1 MEYQLTA
8 ELASPPEAADL
19 DPLQQVGVV
28 SLLDDRLNNLASIEG
43 PDGVE
48 IVPVEHSV
56 EAHLGGA
63 VVSWLL
69 DAPALVFAEDATR
82 AVLEQLIDEIDL
94 LAGWEVKHCAVTVT
108 DDQLASALA
117 ASLEPGEVPDG
128 LPADLADAG
137 EVGRTFVLNAQEV
150 GDIEAAVSE
159 AELAERR
166 ESLLR
171 AGGYLRAF
179 GLDAFGALGEES
191 ARYVAGALMHGIEML
206 TDELFG
212 DVQLLDDED
221 ATADE
226 VEALWVVDELPQ
238 QYADRYS
245 ALFAKQFLVVT
256 SILGHRLTRPG
267 WSGPSSVAEALA
279 LRIAQSRAEVEL
291 DLAEV
296 LDPDE
301 IDGVYSAFNERAL
314 GGLDL
319 DALYSVPE
327 FELTA
332 DLAFA
337 NWFRPRPESGD
348 TTPHPYL
355 AEEDEGGIAP
365 EWDAGEW
372 GEE

>member
-8 ELASPPEAADL
+8 ELASPPEAPDL
-19 DPLQQVGVV
+19 NPLQQVGVV

-48 IVPVEHSV
+48 IVPVEHSI

-94 LAGWEVKHCAVTVT
+94 LAGWEVKHCAVTAT

-117 ASLEPGEVPDG
+117 ASLEPGEFGDG
-128 LPADLADAG
+128 LSADFDDTGLTRA
-137 EVGRTFVLNAQEV
+137 FVLESEEV
-150 GDIEAAVSE
+150 EGIEATMSE
-159 AELAERR
+159 TELTDRR
-166 ESLLR
+166 ASLLR
-171 AGGYLRAF
+171 ASGYLRAF
-179 GLDAFGALGEES
+179 DLGAFGDFGDFGDFDEER

-212 DVQLLDDED
+212 DVQMLDDED
-221 ATADE
+221 ATAEE

-245 ALFAKQFLVVT
+245 ALFAKQFLVTT
-256 SILGHRLTRPG
+256 SILGHRLTREG
-267 WSGPSSVAEALA
+267 WNGPLSVAEALA
-279 LRIAQSRAEVEL
+279 LRVAESRAEVEL

-301 IDGVYSAFNERAL
+301 IDGVYTAFNEHAL
-314 GGLDL
+314 AGLDL
-319 DALYSVPE
+319 DLLYSVPE
-327 FELTA
+327 AELTA

-337 NWFRPRPESGD
+337 SWFKPRAESGE

-355 AEEDEGGIAP
+355 ADEDE
-365 EWDAGEW
+365 E
-372 GEE
+372 